1 MFSRSD
7 EALCR
12 ALFDGDLA
20 AFDTLYA
27 RYERSLFGF
36 ISRQLGDPS
45 EAEDVMHE
53 VFLSVLREKAS
64 ARAARSFKAW
74 VFQVARHLC
83 LNRVRARGRAAS
95 AVEVESRVE
104 TAGAVGPEEVLQHRQ
119 TSDALSKAVG
129 RLPPALSEL
138 YRLRA
143 SGLSYEELAEVLAVP
158 LGTVKSRMH
167 ELVKRLQQEMT
178 T

>member
-12 ALFDGDLA
+12 ALFGGDLA
-20 AFDTLYA
+20 AFDALYA
-27 RYERSLFGF
+27 RYERPLFGF
-36 ISRQLGDPS
+36 ITRQLGDPS
-45 EAEDVMHE
+45 EAEDVLHE
-53 VFLSVLREKAS
+53 VFLSVLRDKAS

-83 LNRVRARGRAAS
+83 LNRARARGRAAS
-95 AVEVESRVE
+95 ASEVASRVD
-104 TAGAVGPEEVLQHRQ
+104 AVGAVAPDEVLQHRQ
-119 TSDALSKAVG
+119 TSEALRRAVG
-129 RLPPALSEL
+129 GLPPALSEL

-143 SGLSYEELAEVLAVP
+143 SGLSYEELAEVLGVP

-167 ELVKRLQQEMT
+167 ELVKRLQQEMAT
-178 T
+178 